1 MSVTTITIKVD
12 AATGAA
18 TVSTGVEAPAATVQL
33 GEGVIAEAPAPTLLG
48 GPGGAGAEGVA
59 AQELTGA
66 EDGPPPLDPQE
77 LGLGVGVAAEA
88 VSAGLPPEPLV
99 EASEAEAVEANEPM
113 PIEELEKAAKPA
125 RRTKKT

>member
-1 MSVTTITIKVD
+1 MLVTSRTAAGQSVR
-12 AATGAA
+12 
-18 TVSTGVEAPAATVQL
+18 
-33 GEGVIAEAPAPTLLG
+33 
-48 GPGGAGAEGVA
+48 AEGQPHQLVA
-59 AQELTGA
+59 ST
-66 EDGPPPLDPQE
+66 PQE

-88 VSAGLPPEPLV
+88 VSAGPPPEDLV